1 MFAPNFQAPLTI
13 VKSDGGHAYDT
24 SDMAAIRQRIY
35 EEKADW
41 LIYVLDTGQSGHFDV
56 IFACAEKMDWLDR
69 TKTRVDHAGS
79 GVVLGEDRK
88 KFESR
93 SSDTVRLADLLAV
106 AKNEL
111 F

>member
-1 MFAPNFQAPLTI
+1 MDI
-13 VKSDGGHAYDT
+13 
-24 SDMAAIRQRIY
+24 
-35 EEKADW
+35 
-41 LIYVLDTGQSGHFDV
+41 GQSGHFDI

-69 TKTRVDHAGS
+69 TKTRVDHVGS

-88 KFESR
+88 KFKLR
-93 SSDTVRLADLLAV
+93 SSDTARLADLLAA